1 MRTIANDTL
10 SALLLANLDCRYT
23 VFEELDATR
32 LSVETTRYAA
42 TKRVLA
48 DAGLVLWDANAD
60 DSMTLARVARATRG
74 HRGPLGRAGYLN
86 AANGM

>member
-10 SALLLANLDCRYT
+10 ATLLLASLDCRYT

-42 TKRVLA
+42 AKRALA

-60 DSMTLARVARATRG
+60 DFMTFARVARAK
-74 HRGPLGRAGYLN
+74 A
-86 AANGM
+86 